1 MFVVCIL
8 CLNNL
13 SSEAQTYS
21 IQDIIKKLE
30 YAHSSLPPLRC
41 DYTVY
46 QYKDNM
52 DKFVLSK
59 SEWAFKGDKRYWK
72 SVDAKNNT
80 FSYYFNGKRKTS
92 VYSHLGTEGDEKN
105 QIVESSTTS
114 ITGPTPLEYGY
125 LTNTDWIK
133 DVVNSPTKII
143 EVNGSQNDDRYGTIV
158 PVNVWDKNENVNLK
172 LYLVPL
178 KGWLCVKLEVSDSSK
193 KFKIINET
201 LVVKKFGGLWLPTL
215 CRRGSVENMND
226 TLKESDGIWLK
237 VEKYKFDDIGDDLF
251 TFTPK
256 PGNLLKR
263 NNDIFK
269 ISPMGT
275 ELLVPRPTSS
285 NRGYN
290 PIGWLYMAS
299 VTTLLVLT
307 VGAYVKWKRNQLS
320 KSA

>member
-158 PVNVWDKNENVNLK
+158 PVNVWDKNENVVWDKNENVNLK
-172 LYLVPL
+172 LYLAPL

-201 LVVKKFGGLWLPTL
+201 LEVKNSGVFG
-215 CRRGSVENMND
+215 C
-226 TLKESDGIWLK
+226 
-237 VEKYKFDDIGDDLF
+237 
-251 TFTPK
+251 
-256 PGNLLKR
+256 
-263 NNDIFK
+263 
-269 ISPMGT
+269 
-275 ELLVPRPTSS
+275 
-285 NRGYN
+285 
-290 PIGWLYMAS
+290 
-299 VTTLLVLT
+299 
-307 VGAYVKWKRNQLS
+307 QLS
-320 KSA
+320 AGEVQ